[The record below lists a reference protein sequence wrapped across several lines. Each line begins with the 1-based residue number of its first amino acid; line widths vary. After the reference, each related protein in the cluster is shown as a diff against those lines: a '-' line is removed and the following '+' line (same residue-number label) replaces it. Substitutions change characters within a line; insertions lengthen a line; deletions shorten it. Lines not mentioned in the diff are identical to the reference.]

1 MSKQANIAYRICGF
15 ELPQFK
21 TSWESLDVSKGLEI
35 KNNIDFAF
43 SSHDR
48 ILKCTLQL
56 LFSQSDINILE
67 IEFCTYVEIHPD
79 SYAELIQEDEIVFP
93 PYFLAQCASF
103 GHGAL
108 RGIMFL
114 KTTNTPLE
122 NYIIPP
128 VEYGKVFKDPF
139 VAKIE

>member
-1 MSKQANIAYRICGF
+1 MPKQINISYRIYGF

-21 TSWESLDVSKGLEI
+21 TSWDCLDNTKGVEI

-56 LFSQSDINILE
+56 VFEQNNVNVAE

-79 SYAELIQEDEIVFP
+79 SISELIQENQIVFP
-93 PYFLAQCASF
+93 PYFLAQCAAF

-128 VEYGKVFKDPF
+128 IEYSKVFKVPF
-139 VAKIE
+139 IAKKH